1 MGNTNPASGN
11 PRAFGDVNVTTGG
24 TPVRAT
30 SGQTDP
36 TLRIGLQSI
45 TFQVKPG
52 NTGVMYIRAKGPGTP
67 TDDRTNLDFTMR
79 VLPAPPSATQ
89 GPFAETTFTAL
100 PGSGGLNLAD
110 FWIDAGVNG
119 NGVLI
124 SGIAG

>member
-1 MGNTNPASGN
+1 MGAANPLGGN
-11 PRAFGDVNVTTGG
+11 PRVFGDVNVSAAG

-30 SGQTDP
+30 SGQADP
-36 TLRIGLQSI
+36 ALRIGLQSI

-52 NTGVMYIRAKGPGTP
+52 NTGVMYIRTKGAGTP

-79 VLPAPPSATQ
+79 ILAAPISATQ
-89 GPFAETTFTAL
+89 GPFEHATFTAT
-100 PGSGGLNLAD
+100 PASGPLNLAD

-124 SGIAG
+124 TGIAG